1 MSIMQLTGSSSQ
13 KQIVPKDHG
22 MHIWMPPSLLG
33 IALET
38 PTLPRVSA
46 AHQGQY
52 HCGDPFLGDLQEICN
67 SKLSKLIVLLGQ

>member
-38 PTLPRVSA
+38 PTLPRVQQHIRASTTVETPSWETFKKFA
-46 AHQGQY
+46 IQ
-52 HCGDPFLGDLQEICN
+52 N
-67 SKLSKLIVLLGQ
+67 SLN